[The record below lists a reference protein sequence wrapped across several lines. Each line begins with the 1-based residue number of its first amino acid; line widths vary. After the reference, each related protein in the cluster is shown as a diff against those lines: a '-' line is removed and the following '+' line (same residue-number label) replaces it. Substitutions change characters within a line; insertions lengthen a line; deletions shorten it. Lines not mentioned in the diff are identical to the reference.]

1 MNALRWIAGILKW
14 LGLASVSFGVL
25 ETVWA
30 AAVLIQPPEN
40 DLFTRFAVAS
50 AVGGM
55 FFVVAGSGLV
65 LLSRPLYARMPELK
79 ERHPRWLLFLAAL
92 LAVYGVGS
100 IGLAT
105 VLAGRTEELAGVVF
119 GLVTYCMFV
128 GVGSLIAAWGLK
140 RASEAD

>member
-14 LGLASVSFGVL
+14 LGLASVTFGVA

-30 AAVLIQPPEN
+30 ATVLIQPPKD
-40 DLFTRFAVAS
+40 DLFTKFAVAS

-65 LLSRPLYARMPELK
+65 LLSRPLYARMAGQGEKP
-79 ERHPRWLLFLAAL
+79 PRWLLLLSAL

-140 RASEAD
+140 RASETD

>member
-14 LGLASVSFGVL
+14 LGLASVTFGVI
-25 ETVWA
+25 ETIWA
-30 AAVLIQPPEN
+30 ATVLVKPPED
-40 DLFTRFAVAS
+40 DLFTKFAVAS

-65 LLSRPLYARMPELK
+65 LLSRPLYARMAGQDEKP
-79 ERHPRWLLFLAAL
+79 PRWLLILSGL

-140 RASEAD
+140 RASETE

>member
-14 LGLASVSFGVL
+14 LGLASVTFGVI

-30 AAVLIQPPEN
+30 ATVLIQPPED
-40 DLFTRFAVAS
+40 DLFTKFAVAS

-65 LLSRPLYARMPELK
+65 LLSRPLYARMAGHGEK
-79 ERHPRWLLFLAAL
+79 APRWLLVLSAL

-140 RASEAD
+140 RASETD